1 MLEFCECE
9 KRGRTMAYK
18 SGSREQITLFP
29 RSIDEYIGEEHP
41 VRAYDTF
48 IEVLN
53 PHEIDLEIDPHK
65 VGNSAYDPKAMLK
78 LLVYGCS
85 YGIKGSRKLER
96 ATHENLAFIWL
107 MGGLKPDHK
116 TISEFR
122 KNNKKVL
129 KLVLRQCARMCMKL
143 GLIEGNILF
152 IDGTKIRANA
162 SRGTNYSKGQ
172 YQSKLTEI
180 DKRIEKLLEEC
191 DRIDEEEKEG
201 SSLVKMKEE
210 LIDQRKLRDRIT
222 GILKEFEERG
232 ERNKDGVART
242 INQTDPDSALMRSI
256 HGSHA
261 SYNAQ
266 TVVDDKSGL
275 IVHADAVSE
284 TKDIN
289 QLSEQVRQ
297 AKEVMEKSCEVV
309 CADAGYSNTKEL
321 EKLDG
326 KDIKI
331 VVPSQRQALHKPEK
345 PFSKSQFTYNAQE
358 DCYYCPEG
366 HPLIYSTQKTS
377 KEQLVYRIKDS
388 NLCRQCKNFGICTN
402 ARQGRKIYRLFR
414 EELKEKVERQF
425 NEPES
430 QEIYSRRKTRAEHP
444 FGHIKHNLGIRNFLL
459 RGREGVKAEI
469 SIGATCFNIVRMI
482 TLLGGVL
489 EFCFKV
495 QSHAGLIAI

>member
-1 MLEFCECE
+1 MLEFCNSKKE
-9 KRGRTMAYK
+9 RTMAYK

-29 RSIDEYIGEEHP
+29 QSIDEYIGEEHP

-78 LLVYGCS
+78 LIVYGCS
-85 YGIKGSRKLER
+85 YGIKSSRKLER
-96 ATHENLAFIWL
+96 AVHENLAFIWL

-122 KNNKKVL
+122 KDNKNVL

-162 SRGTNYSKGQ
+162 SRGKNYSKGQ
-172 YQSKLTEI
+172 YQSKLREI

-191 DRIDEEEKEG
+191 DRIDEEEKED

-210 LIDQRKLRDRIT
+210 LIDQGKLRDRVK
-222 GILKEFEERG
+222 GILKEFQKRG
-232 ERNKDGVART
+232 ERRKDGVRRT

-266 TVVDDKSGL
+266 AVVDDKNGL
-275 IVHADAVSE
+275 IIHADAVSE
-284 TKDIN
+284 ARDTN
-289 QLSEQVRQ
+289 QLSEQVQQ
-297 AKEVMEKSCEVV
+297 AKEVMGKDCAVV

-326 KDIKI
+326 EDLKV

-358 DCYYCPEG
+358 ACYYCPEG
-366 HPLIYSTQKTS
+366 HPLIYSTQHTS
-377 KEQLVYRIKDS
+377 KEQLVYRIKDA
-388 NLCRQCKNFGICTN
+388 NLCRQCKSFGICTN
-402 ARQGRKIYRLFR
+402 ARQGRKIYRLSR
-414 EELKEKVERQF
+414 EELKEKIERQF
-425 NEPES
+425 NESES

-459 RGREGVKAEI
+459 RGREEAKTEI
-469 SIGATCFNIVRMI
+469 SIGATCFNIARMI

-489 EFCFKV
+489 GFCLKV
-495 QSHAGLIAI
+495 QSHAGLITI

>member
-1 MLEFCECE
+1 
-9 KRGRTMAYK
+9 MAYK
-18 SGSREQITLFP
+18 CGSREQVTLFP
-29 RSIDEYIGEEHP
+29 QSIDEYIGEEHP

-53 PHEIDLEIDPHK
+53 AYEIDLEIDPHK
-65 VGNSAYDPKAMLK
+65 VGNSAYEPKAMLK
-78 LLVYGCS
+78 LVVYGYS
-85 YGIKGSRKLER
+85 YGIKSSRKLER
-96 ATHENLAFIWL
+96 AAHENVAFIWL

-116 TISEFR
+116 TIAEFR
-122 KNNKKVL
+122 KNNKRAL

-143 GLIEGNILF
+143 GLLEGNILF

-162 SRGTNYSKGQ
+162 ARGKNYTKEQ
-172 YQSKLTEI
+172 YEGKLKDI
-180 DKRIEKLLEEC
+180 DIRIEKLLEEC
-191 DRIDEEEKEG
+191 DRIDEEEKGEG
-201 SSLVKMKEE
+201 SLVKMEEE
-210 LIDQRKLRDRIT
+210 LIDQRNLRERIK
-222 GILKEFEERG
+222 GLLAEFETKG
-232 ERNKDGVART
+232 DFTKDGLQRT
-242 INQTDPDSALMRSI
+242 VNQTDPECALMRSI

-266 TVVDDKSGL
+266 SVVDDKNGL

-289 QLSEQVRQ
+289 QLSEQVEQ
-297 AKEVMEKSCEVV
+297 AEEVMEKSCEVV

-326 KDIKI
+326 KDRKV

-345 PFSKSQFTYNAQE
+345 PFSKSQFTYNAHE

-366 HPLIYSTQKTS
+366 HPLIYSTQKRGG
-377 KEQLVYRIKDS
+377 EQLVYRIKDA

-402 ARQGRKIYRLFR
+402 ARQGRKINRLLR
-414 EELKEKVERQF
+414 EELKEKIERQF
-425 NEPES
+425 NEPGS
-430 QEIYSRRKTRAEHP
+430 QEIYARRKTRAEHP
-444 FGHIKHNLGIRNFLL
+444 FGHIKHNLGMRNFLL
-459 RGREGVKAEI
+459 RGRDGAKAEI
-469 SIGATCFNIVRMI
+469 SLGATCFNIARMI

-495 QSHAGLIAI
+495 QRHTGLITI

>member
-1 MLEFCECE
+1 
-9 KRGRTMAYK
+9 MAYK
-18 SGSREQITLFP
+18 CGSREQITLFP

-41 VRAYDTF
+41 VRAYDIF

-53 PHEIDLEIDPHK
+53 PYEIDLEIDPHK
-65 VGNSAYDPKAMLK
+65 VGNSAYEPKAMLK
-78 LLVYGCS
+78 LVVYGYS
-85 YGIKGSRKLER
+85 YGIKSSRKLER
-96 ATHENLAFIWL
+96 AVHENVAFIWL

-116 TISEFR
+116 TIAEFR
-122 KNNKKVL
+122 KNNKKAL

-143 GLIEGNILF
+143 GLVEGNILF

-162 SRGTNYSKGQ
+162 SRGKNYTKGQ
-172 YQSKLTEI
+172 YQARLKDI
-180 DKRIEKLLEEC
+180 DERIEKLLEEC
-191 DRIDEEEKEG
+191 DRIDEEEQENG
-201 SSLVKMKEE
+201 SLVKMKEE
-210 LIDQRKLRDRIT
+210 LIDQKKLRERIK
-222 GILKEFEERG
+222 GILAEFETKG
-232 ERNKDGVART
+232 DLNKDKVERT
-242 INQTDPDSALMRSI
+242 VNQTDPESALMRSI

-266 TVVDDKSGL
+266 AVVDDNNGL

-289 QLSEQVRQ
+289 QLSEQVQQ
-297 AKEVMEKSCEVV
+297 AEEAMEKSCEVV

-326 KDIKI
+326 KDIKV
-331 VVPSQRQALHKPEK
+331 VVPSQRQALHEPEK

-358 DCYYCPEG
+358 NCYYCPEG
-366 HPLIYSTQKTS
+366 HPLIYSTQDTRE
-377 KEQLVYRIKDS
+377 EQLVYRIKDA

-402 ARQGRKIYRLFR
+402 ARQGRKIKRLIR
-414 EELKEKVERQF
+414 EELKEKIERQF

-430 QEIYSRRKTRAEHP
+430 QGIYVRRKTRAEHP

-459 RGREGVKAEI
+459 RGREGAKAEI
-469 SIGATCFNIVRMI
+469 SIGATCFNIARMI
-482 TLLGGVL
+482 TLLGGVV

-495 QSHAGLIAI
+495 QSHAGLITL